1 MSFLAILWVKPGSLC
16 KYLVD
21 PFLIRQPL
29 VLVHVVKANRQK
41 GTRVLGAESV
51 HLEIAWKNVCF
62 SVPVSR
68 TKGCRRPQKGGS
80 QTSQCRI
87 HGHRWHGWTRVRGQL
102 GTAALLALRNNDRPK
117 LAKGAMPRSHWGT
130 NDPVGSWN
138 PLISSNWIHGI
149 PLNLIESDWIS
160 CNPMTSQRSGYHVI
174 FCSLSGRLVVR
185 FGLRFKS
192 LELCMASGRFID
204 PASCL
209 LDDRWKKGGELQS
222 RAKTETW
229 INRNR
234 HMATISC
241 WQTHSNN
248 LYSCLWLSRWKGG
261 RFWVPPWEWFKQPR
275 VEEKL
280 I

>member
-1 MSFLAILWVKPGSLC
+1 MILWEFIRFCSNSWYPIPRSDVFLTAILPVKPGPLC

-41 GTRVLGAESV
+41 GTRLLGAESV

-68 TKGCRRPQKGGS
+68 TKGCRWPQKGGS

-117 LAKGAMPRSHWGT
+117 RAMPRSHWGT

-138 PLISSNWIHGI
+138 PFNSSNWIHGI
-149 PLNLIESDWIS
+149 PLNLIESHAIPWRHS
-160 CNPMTSQRSGYHVI
+160 AQGTMSFFVI
-174 FCSLSGRLVVR
+174 FLAGW
-185 FGLRFKS
+185 
-192 LELCMASGRFID
+192 LCVLASD
-204 PASCL
+204 L
-209 LDDRWKKGGELQS
+209 KVW
-222 RAKTETW
+222 
-229 INRNR
+229 
-234 HMATISC
+234 
-241 WQTHSNN
+241 
-248 LYSCLWLSRWKGG
+248 SCLWLQGVSLILRHASWMTGGKKGG
-261 RFWVPPWEWFKQPR
+261 RTA
-275 VEEKL
+275 